1 MENSPLFD
9 FTGQVVLVTGGT
21 GDLGAA
27 VVHAFAGAGAHLVV
41 PDRQSDRLAQRFP
54 DLAGDAHFLA
64 SGYNIGV
71 PEDAERLVRDAL
83 TRYGHIDVLVNTVGG
98 YRAGQP
104 PHETDLET
112 WDFMMDINARI
123 PFVVSRA
130 VVQAMLQ
137 QGRGKIVNTG
147 SRSVFVGGAN
157 DVAYAASKSALARL
171 TESFSAAYRAQGINV
186 NAVLP
191 GTIDTP
197 KNRAAMP
204 KANHSRWVAPE
215 AIAQVI
221 LFLASDAA
229 APIHGALIPVYGLS

>member
-1 MENSPLFD
+1 MFD
-9 FTGQVVLVTGGT
+9 FTDQIVLVTGGT

-27 VVHAFAGAGAHLVV
+27 VVAAFAGAGAHLVV
-41 PDRQSDRLAQRFP
+41 PDRQSDRLAQTFP
-54 DLAGDAHFLA
+54 HLDGDSHFLA

-71 PEDAERLVRDAL
+71 AEEVERLVRDAL
-83 TRYGHIDVLVNTVGG
+83 ARYGRIDVLVNTVGG
-98 YRAGQP
+98 YRAGKP
-104 PHETDLET
+104 PHETALET
-112 WDFMMDINARI
+112 WDFMLEVNARI
-123 PFVVSRA
+123 PFLVSRT

-147 SRSVFVGGAN
+147 SRSVFAGGAD
-157 DVAYAASKSALARL
+157 DVAYAAAKSALARL
-171 TESFSAAYRAQGINV
+171 TESFSAAYRAKGINV

-197 KNRAAMP
+197 KNRTAMP
-204 KANHSRWVAPE
+204 KANFSRWVAPE

-221 LFLASDAA
+221 LFLASEVA